1 MKLTAYG
8 IAFSSM
14 VLATADV
21 VVPTTGLAP
30 SIVQG
35 GAVAILGAV
44 VWYLLTK
51 TIPAQ
56 AAAEKD
62 QRECFLKA
70 MDAFLKAQEAERV
83 ETRELILALTGH
95 DPRQSTYFSI
105 SCPRG
110 LINSFLALT
119 IASSSSNCIS

>member
-95 DPRQSTYFSI
+95 DPRQSTDH
-105 SCPRG
+105 
-110 LINSFLALT
+110 LL
-119 IASSSSNCIS
+119 